1 MAPICERRFVAG
13 NKMSKQWRRRAAGSC
28 VLPNSWTTSHDCGAD
43 DLTAYSHRKFSNH
56 LTKKQNDRRA
66 QGILFGRESARAK
79 NSHTVANAK
88 LSAQT
93 AHQTPEVVFSS
104 KIQRCH
110 DDELYREE
118 KQLQFGT
125 KETNLIRL
133 YEYKPEDQ
141 KATKKS
147 RLIWYPNEQPNI
159 SSTQ

>member
-28 VLPNSWTTSHDCGAD
+28 VLP
-43 DLTAYSHRKFSNH
+43 KFSNH
-56 LTKKQNDRRA
+56 LTKKQNYRRA

-141 KATKKS
+141 KATKK
-147 RLIWYPNEQPNI
+147 IKINQVPK
-159 SSTQ
+159 